1 MININDLSYRER
13 IVFALLCLNN
23 LYKNQNLSTDSEVYN
38 YILDLVFLK
47 LETNIKYFE
56 DELEILICQ
65 FSNTYVLYQ
74 SWNRFTN
81 DWDGAYTMEEEENI
95 INEHINSIPNY
106 NYSIVPLKNGM
117 EKLMLYY
124 KSLPEKV
131 LIFFEDFFELIGPNG
146 SNELNSIYF
155 MNKIIDF
162 SKNNNLILPN
172 FSLKLLDS
180 NIYSNSRTAIFG
192 NSIPR
197 EDVIKAMIN
206 SDFSLLKSDNTHK

>member
-13 IVFALLCLNN
+13 IVFALLCLNS
-23 LYKNQNLSTDSEVYN
+23 LYKNHNLSTYSEEYR

-47 LETNIKYFE
+47 LETNFKYFE
-56 DELEILICQ
+56 DELEALINQ
-65 FSNTYVLYQ
+65 ISNENVLYQ

-81 DWDGAYTMEEEENI
+81 DWDGVYTMEEEENI

-172 FSLKLLDS
+172 FSLKLLDN
-180 NIYSNSRTAIFG
+180 NIYNFSRDVKFG
-192 NSIPR
+192 DSISR
-197 EDVIKAMIN
+197 EVVVEAMIN
-206 SDFSLLKSDNTHK
+206 IDFSLLKSDNTHK